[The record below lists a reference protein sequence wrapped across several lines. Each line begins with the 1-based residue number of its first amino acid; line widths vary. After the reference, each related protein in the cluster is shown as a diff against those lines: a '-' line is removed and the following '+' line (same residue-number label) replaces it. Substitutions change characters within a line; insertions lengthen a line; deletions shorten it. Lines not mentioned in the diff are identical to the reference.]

1 MPKYTKL
8 SILLMAILFMG
19 FFRGDDDVYLKIS
32 KSIDIFG
39 RIYKEVSLKYVD
51 KIEPEEFMISG
62 IEGLLSSLDPYTVY
76 IDETMQ
82 QDIDVITKGKYGGIG
97 ASVGLRNNKV
107 TIVDLI
113 EGYSA
118 QRQGIRIGDVIKQI
132 DSVKINSDNYSEL
145 SGYLKGEPGTIV
157 SVLIVRDGYE
167 KEILFDLVREEVE
180 LKNLTYYGFYPEN
193 SGNVYLKLS
202 GFSRTAGEEIKQAL
216 FKLKNQRPIES
227 VMLDLRG
234 NPGGLLDAAIDVSE
248 KFLNKGQL
256 VVSVIGRD
264 TSKVTKYFA
273 EENPAADSTKL
284 IVLVDGSSASASE
297 IVAGAIQDHD
307 RGIILGERSFGKG
320 LVQTLV
326 PLSYNTSLK
335 ITTSKY
341 FTPSGRSIQRIDYAK
356 DNDVLREVII
366 PVDSMEFATDRKRR
380 VYSGGGILPD
390 TIVSNMSKSSL
401 IRSLIAE
408 GMFFK
413 FSTKYFNTN
422 EDVNL
427 LLKPDD
433 ELYQK
438 FKAYLAEN
446 NYDFSNSVES
456 LLSKLKKAA
465 AKERYGEEFK
475 SKISELENLSE
486 QTKIA
491 ELSLYKN
498 DIASEI
504 RKEIVSRTEGRE
516 GRIKEALKHDDQITT
531 ALTLLQNEVVFNQML
546 NVQL

>member
-1 MPKYTKL
+1 MRKYTKY
-8 SILLMAILFMG
+8 SILLVAIMFMG

-82 QDIDVITKGKYGGIG
+82 KDIDVITKGKYGGIG

-132 DSVKINSDNYSEL
+132 DSIKICSDNYGEL

-157 SVLIVRDGYE
+157 SVLIERDGYD
-167 KEILFDLVREEVE
+167 KDVLFDLVREEVE

-216 FKLKNQRPIES
+216 FELKNKRPVES

-356 DNDVLREVII
+356 DNDVFMEVTI
-366 PVDSMEFATDRKRR
+366 PVDSVEFATDRKRA
-380 VYSGGGILPD
+380 VFSGGGILPD
-390 TIVSNMSKSSL
+390 TIVTNTSKSSL
-401 IRSLIAE
+401 VRSMIAE

-413 FSTKYFNTN
+413 FATKYFNTN

-427 LLKPDD
+427 LLKSDN
-433 ELYQK
+433 ELYEK
-438 FKAYLAEN
+438 FRAYLEEHD
-446 NYDFSNSVES
+446 YDFSNDVES
-456 LLSKLKKAA
+456 LISKLKKAGD
-465 AKERYGEEFK
+465 EESYGEEFQMK
-475 SKISELENLSE
+475 VAELEQLSRE
-486 QTKIA
+486 MKKA
-491 ELSLYKN
+491 ELGRYKN
-498 DIASEI
+498 DIAAEI
-504 RKEIVSRTEGRE
+504 RKEIVSRTDGRE
-516 GRIKEALKHDDQITT
+516 GRISESLKHDKQVLT

>member
-413 FSTKYFNTN
+413 FATKYFNTN

-446 NYDFSNSVES
+446 NYDFSNSIES

-465 AKERYGEEFK
+465 AKERYGDEFK

-504 RKEIVSRTEGRE
+504 RKEIISRTEGRE
-516 GRIKEALKHDDQITT
+516 GRIKEALKHDDQIST